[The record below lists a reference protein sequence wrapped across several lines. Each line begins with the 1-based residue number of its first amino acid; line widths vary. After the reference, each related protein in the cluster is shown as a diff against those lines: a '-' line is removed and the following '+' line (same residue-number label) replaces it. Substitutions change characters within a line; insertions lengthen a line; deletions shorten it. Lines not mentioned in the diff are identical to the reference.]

1 METPIRILNL
11 FTIMD
16 RGGAESIVMNYYRH
30 IDRSKVQFD
39 FMVHREQRGAFDDEI
54 EAMGGRIYRM
64 CPIYPQNFGKYKKML
79 RKFFSEHPE
88 YRIIHSHMSELGYF
102 AFKEAKRQG
111 VPVRI
116 CHAHNTPNGFDLK
129 MIMRTYFKTAMK
141 PYITHRLICGTA
153 AGCWLF
159 GEKYQDQFIM
169 MNNAIDTAQYAF
181 SPAIRAEMRRE
192 LGLEN
197 RFVVG
202 HVGRFAEQKNHMFL
216 LEIFAALA
224 QKRSDA
230 VLLLVGG
237 GAREDEIRKRVQ
249 ALGLQERVKFL
260 GVRNDIN
267 RVMQAMDIFLFPSL
281 FEGLP
286 VTMVEAQTAGL
297 PCFISES
304 IPPQCILTENV
315 RRISLDEPAAKWAE
329 IILDE
334 TSLERRKDIRD
345 IIVRA
350 GFDITENAKW
360 LQEFYLNEYQNSTV
374 DGVHPGI

>member
-141 PYITHRLICGTA
+141 PYITHRFICGTA

-181 SPAIRAEMRRE
+181 SPAIRAKMRRE

-267 RVMQAMDIFLFPSL
+267 RVMQAMDTFVFPSF
-281 FEGLP
+281 FEGLG
-286 VTMVEAQTAGL
+286 VVVIEAQTTGL
-297 PCFISES
+297 PCFVSDRV
-304 IPPQCILTENV
+304 PLAANLTDHV
-315 RRISLDEPAAKWAE
+315 
-329 IILDE
+329 
-334 TSLERRKDIRD
+334 
-345 IIVRA
+345 
-350 GFDITENAKW
+350 
-360 LQEFYLNEYQNSTV
+360 
-374 DGVHPGI
+374 

>member
-64 CPIYPQNFGKYKKML
+64 CPIYPQNFGRYKKML

-116 CHAHNTPNGFDLK
+116 CHAHNTPDRFDLK

-141 PYITHRLICGTA
+141 PYITHRFICGTA

-181 SPAIRAEMRRE
+181 SPELRAEMRRE

-202 HVGRFAEQKNHMFL
+202 HVGRFAEQKNHLFL

-224 QKRSDA
+224 KKRSDA

-237 GAREDEIRKRVQ
+237 GEREAEIRKRVQ
-249 ALGLQERVKFL
+249 SLGLQERVKFL

-267 RVMQAMDIFLFPSL
+267 RVMQAMDIFVFPSF
-281 FEGLP
+281 FEGLG
-286 VTMVEAQTAGL
+286 VVVIEAQAAGL
-297 PCFISES
+297 PCFVSDKV
-304 IPPQCILTENV
+304 PL
-315 RRISLDEPAAKWAE
+315 AAKLTDHVYYLPLNESADYWVNE
-329 IILDE
+329 ILCHS
-334 TSLERRKDIRD
+334 TAFIRCD
-345 IIVRA
+345 MHDQVA
-350 GFDITENAKW
+350 AQHFDIVENAKW
-360 LQEFYLNEYQNSTV
+360 LQEFYLNEYQNNTV

>member
-64 CPIYPQNFGKYKKML
+64 CPIYPQNFGRYKKML
-79 RKFFSEHPE
+79 RRFFSEHPE

-111 VPVRI
+111 IPVRI
-116 CHAHNTPNGFDLK
+116 CHAHNTPDRFDLK
-129 MIMRTYFKTAMK
+129 MIMRTYFKTVMK
-141 PYITHRLICGTA
+141 PYITHRFICGTA

-181 SPAIRAEMRRE
+181 SPEIRAEMRRE

-202 HVGRFAEQKNHMFL
+202 HVGRFAEQKNHLFL
-216 LEIFAALA
+216 LEIFAALS

-237 GAREDEIRKRVQ
+237 GEREAEVRKRVQ
-249 ALGLQERVKFL
+249 SLGLQERVKFL

-267 RVMQAMDIFLFPSL
+267 RVMQAMDTFVFPSF
-281 FEGLP
+281 FEGLG
-286 VTMVEAQTAGL
+286 VAVIEAQTAGL
-297 PCFISES
+297 PCFVSDKV
-304 IPPQCILTENV
+304 PL
-315 RRISLDEPAAKWAE
+315 AAKLTDHVYYLPLNESADYWANE
-329 IILDE
+329 ILCHFTAFIRCDMHDE
-334 TSLERRKDIRD
+334 
-345 IIVRA
+345 VA
-350 GFDITENAKW
+350 AQHFDIVENAKW
-360 LQEFYLNEYQNSTV
+360 LQEFYLNEYQNNTV

>member
-141 PYITHRLICGTA
+141 PYITHRFICGTA

>member
-102 AFKEAKRQG
+102 AFKEARKQG

-116 CHAHNTPNGFDLK
+116 CHAHNTPDRFDLK
-129 MIMRTYFKTAMK
+129 MIMRTYFKTAMN
-141 PYITHRLICGTA
+141 PSTTHRFICGTA

-159 GEKYQDQFIM
+159 GEKHQDQFIM

-181 SPAIRAEMRRE
+181 LPEIRAEMRRE
-192 LGLEN
+192 FGFED

-202 HVGRFAEQKNHMFL
+202 HVGRFAGQKNHVFL

-224 QKRSDA
+224 EKREDA

-237 GAREDEIRKRVQ
+237 GERESEIRKRVL
-249 ALGLQERVKFL
+249 ALGLQEKVRFL
-260 GVRNDIN
+260 GIRKDVN
-267 RVMQAMDIFLFPSL
+267 RVMQAMDAFVFPSF
-281 FEGLP
+281 FEGLG
-286 VTMVEAQTAGL
+286 VVVIEAQAAGL
-297 PCFISES
+297 PCFVSDKV
-304 IPPQCILTENV
+304 PL
-315 RRISLDEPAAKWAE
+315 AAKLTDNVVYLDLNSSAENWAKE
-329 IILDE
+329 ILKRTD
-334 TSLERRKDIRD
+334 SFVRKDMHQQVAEKD
-345 IIVRA
+345 
-350 GFDITENAKW
+350 FDIAKNAEW
-360 LQEFYLNEYQNSTV
+360 LQEFYLNEYQKHTA
-374 DGVHPGI
+374 DGVHPGV